1 MISKNSI
8 EHNGKKIIYS
18 QLENSFL
25 ITTDSIL
32 LSNFIRIKQKDKI
45 IIDIGTGQGLIP
57 ILLSTRTSL
66 KIYGVEIQKELS
78 SVAINNV
85 HENNL
90 EKHIE
95 IINDKIQNYDKYFM
109 LHSVDIIVSNPPYF
123 KVIDNFK
130 ANDSLTKTISR
141 HETKLTFD
149 ELAYCCSK
157 LLRHKGH
164 FYFIHRTERLV
175 EIIETLKK
183 YKLEPKRLQFIYTN
197 SLKDAPLFLLDA
209 VYCGKEEIKV
219 ETPIFLESE

>member
-90 EKHIE
+90 EKQIE
-95 IINDKIQNYDKYFM
+95 IINDKIQNYDKY
-109 LHSVDIIVSNPPYF
+109 PR
-123 KVIDNFK
+123 
-130 ANDSLTKTISR
+130 R
-141 HETKLTFD
+141 HF
-149 ELAYCCSK
+149 
-157 LLRHKGH
+157 
-164 FYFIHRTERLV
+164 
-175 EIIETLKK
+175 
-183 YKLEPKRLQFIYTN
+183 
-197 SLKDAPLFLLDA
+197 
-209 VYCGKEEIKV
+209 
-219 ETPIFLESE
+219 